1 MLAMEAQQAVAPI
14 LDRLNRY
21 RPDTPARPALTS
33 AGCAGHPLDR
43 IPPRAPLGQ
52 LFSWQPCCTP
62 ADVEAADPLPAD
74 LLLVMAG
81 ARPMILLHGPEQQ
94 ARRWL
99 AWACRRGLTGLTS
112 AVEFRPHSDASLG
125 RYANLM
131 DDRQPARYGSGAWR
145 GVFIGP
151 DPGWVVTAWLAEQ
164 RGWDSV
170 LGACLGY
177 PACCIDAFARRW
189 PTAVRHYQGDPGLM
203 LLAQTDTDPTIPWE
217 LNLFARYQ
225 GPSFT
230 EHFPCHWH
238 CPASIQRAR
247 WLSQVLAQVAPE
259 TEADI
264 RHRMQQPVTVAG
276 RTVTFSGLPVQSSLT
291 EVSS

>member
-1 MLAMEAQQAVAPI
+1 MLAMEAQRAVASV
-14 LDRLNRY
+14 LDRLSRH
-21 RPDTPARPALTS
+21 RPDASARSALVS
-33 AGCAGHPLDR
+33 AGCAGAPLDWV
-43 IPPRAPLGQ
+43 PPRALLGPLP
-52 LFSWQPCCTP
+52 SWQPCCTP
-62 ADVEAADPLPAD
+62 ADAEAASPLPAD
-74 LLLVMAG
+74 LLLALAG
-81 ARPMILLHGPEQQ
+81 ARPMVLLHGPELQTRQ
-94 ARRWL
+94 WL

-112 AVEFRPHSDASLG
+112 AIEFRPRSDASLG

-131 DDRQPARYGSGAWR
+131 DNRQPAREGSGTWR

-151 DPGWVVTAWLAEQ
+151 DPGWVVIAWLAEQ

-177 PACCIDAFARRW
+177 PGCCIDAFARRW
-189 PTAVRHYQGDPGLM
+189 PVAVRHYQGDPGLM
-203 LLAQTDTDPTIPWE
+203 LLAQTDSDFRIPWE

-225 GPSFT
+225 GPAFT